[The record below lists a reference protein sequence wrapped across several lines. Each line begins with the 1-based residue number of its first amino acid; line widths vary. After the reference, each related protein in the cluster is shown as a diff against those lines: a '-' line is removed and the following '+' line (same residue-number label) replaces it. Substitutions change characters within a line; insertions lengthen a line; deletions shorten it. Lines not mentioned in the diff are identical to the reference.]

1 MFNDLKLSLRHL
13 RRTPGYTASA
23 VLVLALGIGLNA
35 AMFGMCWLVAFSD
48 RPFRDPDAL
57 VQLYSRKTNEP
68 DSYRAFSYPAYRELS
83 ARPEVF
89 EAVTAH
95 QITAVGVREGGGTTR
110 RMLASLVSANYFDV
124 LGRPPARGRAFTPDE
139 DRPGADVPVVVVSH
153 AYWRRAGADPA
164 LLGGTLR
171 VNERLFTVVGIA
183 PPGFTGTSTL
193 FGPELFFP
201 LGVADSLAGG
211 FEGRSARKLDQPD
224 HFALFLVGRL
234 RPGTTADTAAPGL
247 ERAAAAVRAA
257 FPAEYV
263 ERELQV
269 GALPRFSTGTRPADE
284 SALATVAV
292 LFLGMTAAVL
302 AIVCLNLASMQ
313 MARGQARRRELAIR
327 LALGGGRGRIVRQ
340 LLTEGLVL
348 AAAGS
353 VLGVAAGAFS
363 SGWLIAS
370 LTSRLPVSIAMDTA
384 AWPAMAAGAVLFSV
398 LATLLFALGPALRH
412 TRGDL
417 VTDLKRAAGEDTRA
431 RRFRLLPRH
440 PLVSVQIALSLAL
453 LIASGLFLRMAR
465 QAAQADLGVDADA
478 TVLAEVDASLA
489 AYDEARGLDAYA
501 RVEDRLRGLPG
512 VEAASVGVTVPFGTV
527 GLGRSVR
534 RFGAPDT
541 EAPVD
546 ARWNAVGASYF
557 TAMGIPVKAG
567 RAFSDTEAR
576 QKGAPPV
583 AVIDDVLARELF
595 PQGDALGRTITLE
608 DDGEPARVPVEIVG
622 VVAEVRDD
630 FFDET
635 PGRAVY
641 VPFAQA
647 YHGAAH
653 FHVRPRA
660 GAGLL
665 ADAVRRE
672 IREAEP
678 GLPLFRVVTF
688 GQHLETSL
696 ERWAVDLLA
705 GTFTAV
711 AALAAL
717 VAVVGIY
724 GATSYAVSRR
734 TREIGVRM
742 ALGASRRRVLG
753 MVVRE
758 GLYVTVG
765 GLAVG
770 SLLGLALGRMLDA
783 VFVEV
788 VTFDPATYA
797 VAPALLLVACLAA
810 AFVPARRATAIAPT
824 IALRSE

>member
-1 MFNDLKLSLRHL
+1 LSNDLKLSLRQL
-13 RRTPGYTASA
+13 GRTPGFTISA

-35 AMFGMCWLVAFSD
+35 AMFGMCWLVAFAD

-57 VQLYSRKTNEP
+57 AQLYSRKTNEP
-68 DSYRAFSYPAYRELS
+68 DSYRLFSYPAYREIA
-83 ARPEVF
+83 ARPDLF
-89 EAVTAH
+89 EAVMAH
-95 QITAVGVREGGGTTR
+95 QITAVGVRDTGATR

-124 LGRPPARGRAFTPDE
+124 LGRTPALGRTFTAEE
-139 DRPGADVPVVVVSH
+139 DRPGADLPVVVVSH
-153 AYWRRAGADPA
+153 AFWRRAGQDAA
-164 LLGGTLR
+164 LLGGTIR

-211 FEGRSARKLDQPD
+211 FEGRSTQTLAQADN
-224 HFALFLVGRL
+224 FALFLVGRL
-234 RPGTTADTAAPGL
+234 RPGVRADQAGPAL
-247 ERAAAAVRAA
+247 ERVAAAVRTA
-257 FPAEYV
+257 FPVEYA
-263 ERELQV
+263 ERELQA
-269 GALPRFSTGTRPADE
+269 GALPRFSTATQPANE
-284 SALATVAV
+284 TALTTVSL

-302 AIVCLNLASMQ
+302 AIVCLNLASML
-313 MARGQARRRELAIR
+313 MARGQARKREFAIR

-353 VLGVAAGAFS
+353 VLGVAAGAFAS
-363 SGWLIAS
+363 DALMAS
-370 LTSRLPVSIAMDTA
+370 LVSRLPVSIAMDTV
-384 AWPAMAAGAVLFSV
+384 AWPAMTAGAAGFSI

-412 TRGDL
+412 SRGDL

-440 PLVSVQIALSLAL
+440 PLVSLQIALSLAL

-465 QAAQADLGVDADA
+465 QASQVDLGLRADA
-478 TVLAEVDASLA
+478 TVLAEVDAGLA
-489 AYDEARGLDAYA
+489 GYDEARGLDTYA
-501 RVEDRLRGLPG
+501 RLEERLRGLPG
-512 VEAASVGVTVPFGTV
+512 VEAAAVGVTVPFGTV

-534 RFGAPDT
+534 RAGAPES
-541 EAPVD
+541 EAAVD

-557 TAMGIPVKAG
+557 AAMGIPVKAG
-567 RAFSDTEAR
+567 RAFTDVEAR

-583 AVIDDVLARELF
+583 AVIDEVLARALY
-595 PQGDALGRTITLE
+595 PAGDALGQTIALT
-608 DDGEPARVPVEIVG
+608 DHGERAALLVEIVG
-622 VVAEVRDD
+622 IVPEVRDD

-653 FHVRPRA
+653 LHVRPHA
-660 GAGLL
+660 GATGV
-665 ADAVRRE
+665 AEAVRRE
-672 IREAEP
+672 IREAAP
-678 GLPLFRVVTF
+678 GLPVFRVLTF

-717 VAVVGIY
+717 VAIVGIY

-742 ALGASRRRVLG
+742 ALGASRGRVLG
-753 MVVRE
+753 MVLGE
-758 GLYVTVG
+758 GLHVTLAG
-765 GLAVG
+765 IAVG
-770 SLLGLALGRMLDA
+770 AALGLGLGRMLDA

-788 VTFDPATYA
+788 VAFDPATYA
-797 VAPALLLVACLAA
+797 VAPTLILVACLAA
-810 AFVPARRATAIAPT
+810 AFVPARRATTVEPT